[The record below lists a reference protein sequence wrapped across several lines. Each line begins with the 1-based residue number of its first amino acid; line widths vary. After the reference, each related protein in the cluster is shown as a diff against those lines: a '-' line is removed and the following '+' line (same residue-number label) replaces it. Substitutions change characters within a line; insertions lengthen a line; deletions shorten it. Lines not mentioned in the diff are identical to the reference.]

1 MNHSRRDLAMLL
13 PVLAA
18 AKVSAQT
25 EKKIPSTVYRYEDLP
40 VKANAATRQRQT
52 FNGQTHS
59 GFHVD
64 LHLTELAPGQMPHA
78 AHHHVHEEIV
88 MVQRGTLEV
97 TIKDIKKLEPIE
109 IDDEFLQSLGFQKE
123 QELRD
128 ALRDQMVERID
139 FDIKQAMRRQVIE
152 QLISQV
158 DVKLPSK
165 LSDRQ
170 TDRVVNRRA
179 VDLLMKGIPRER
191 IEQNVEQLRSGAQDE
206 AVRELKTFFMMQK
219 VAQELKVD
227 VSEGELNNR
236 IATLAYQQGRR
247 PERLKQEMAKDG
259 NTLSNLYVSMR
270 EEKAIDK
277 IIETAEVEE
286 VAATPEQAKTGRA
299 EPDKESE
306 ST

>member
-97 TIKDIKKLEPIE
+97 TIKDKVTRAGAGSVVYVASGEEHGWKNVGSEPAE
-109 IDDEFLQSLGFQKE
+109 YFVLALG
-123 QELRD
+123 RD
-128 ALRDQMVERID
+128 
-139 FDIKQAMRRQVIE
+139 
-152 QLISQV
+152 S
-158 DVKLPSK
+158 
-165 LSDRQ
+165 
-170 TDRVVNRRA
+170 
-179 VDLLMKGIPRER
+179 
-191 IEQNVEQLRSGAQDE
+191 
-206 AVRELKTFFMMQK
+206 
-219 VAQELKVD
+219 
-227 VSEGELNNR
+227 
-236 IATLAYQQGRR
+236 
-247 PERLKQEMAKDG
+247 
-259 NTLSNLYVSMR
+259 
-270 EEKAIDK
+270 
-277 IIETAEVEE
+277 
-286 VAATPEQAKTGRA
+286 
-299 EPDKESE
+299 
-306 ST
+306 